1 MFNIGEFKE
10 VANKVP
16 NYKSLPDEGKYRTA
30 IGRDYYFIFLK
41 LREIVK
47 DVENDRENG
56 IILYLNRGMAHTVLP
71 IYFELLSNSIRSRKL
86 KEDLNNISDSLRAL
100 RKLRNKCD
108 YNLYSTI
115 TSYEVREAEDELNT
129 IEDIISNITY
139 KNQRDKIEIIGLKDI
154 LNHFK
159 ENLPSSDDVLNK
171 IYSRWIIWWFN

>member
-1 MFNIGEFKE
+1 MIVYNINEFKE

-30 IGRDYYFIFLK
+30 IGRYYYFIFLK

-47 DVENDRENG
+47 DVEKDRENG
-56 IILYLNRGMAHTVLP
+56 IISYLDRGMAHAVLP
-71 IYFELLSNSIRSRKL
+71 IYFELFSNNIRSRKL

-108 YNLYSTI
+108 YNIYSTI
-115 TSYEVREAEDELNT
+115 TPYKVREAEDELNT

-139 KNQRDKIEIIGLKDI
+139 KNQKNDIEIIGLKDI

-171 IYSRWIIWWFN
+171 MYSR